1 MDALRGVPL
10 ALLCLL
16 PLVAYMSASPTGRP
30 PLNVPV
36 YLGLSLALLLPLLSR
51 RSPPAVFAVVSLI
64 SFGQWLAEA
73 QVLPANVAVLVA
85 LWSVAYRASFRWALA
100 AMLVGELGVFLALVQ
115 WDTPTPGMFFSG
127 SIFVVTVWLTGLY
140 ANTRRRYLE
149 SLEERARA
157 RRVRAR
163 PAGQDGGRRRARQD
177 RQGAA

>member
-100 AMLVGELGVFLALVQ
+100 ARLVARAGGVPGPGAVGHALARHVLQ
-115 WDTPTPGMFFSG
+115 RLD
-127 SIFVVTVWLTGLY
+127 L
-140 ANTRRRYLE
+140 RRRR
-149 SLEERARA
+149 S
-157 RRVRAR
+157 
-163 PAGQDGGRRRARQD
+163 G
-177 RQGAA
+177 